1 MEATGT
7 NRRPTGK
14 KLSLPWH
21 ITNSPVLPPISSTMT
36 KIFGIQRS
44 RSLLSHILGPSYGC
58 MPTHFCTIWVN
69 RAQIFVLL
77 HSTVFAVKAFSLGLP
92 CYLSL
97 DCVSLVT
104 VVRVAFCLSF
114 SIFAI
119 VTQNLDFRH
128 EMSASLS
135 AAENEEHSGKFFFCS
150 GSN

>member
-1 MEATGT
+1 
-7 NRRPTGK
+7 
-14 KLSLPWH
+14 
-21 ITNSPVLPPISSTMT
+21 MT

-77 HSTVFAVKAFSLGLP
+77 HSTVFAVKAFSLRLP

-135 AAENEEHSGKFFFCS
+135 AAENEEHSGKFFLLWVKLGRSAIARCLVS
-150 GSN
+150 LSASSVIDSLLDRLPHS